1 MEEATALFT
10 NSVKSMTLAQ
20 LKKIELIQMMGLEKK
35 EIKVIGRSCLIF
47 SPSNC
52 IRRFCYNIVK

>member
-1 MEEATALFT
+1 
-10 NSVKSMTLAQ
+10 MTLAQ
-20 LKKIELIQMMGLEKK
+20 LNKIELIQMMGLEKK